1 MSNKILILTFWA
13 NKMELVFFCL
23 LVYPYNFLHSKRNLT
38 FLILQDQT
46 STKYLA
52 HGIPLC
58 ILFPEP
64 AASKEICVMCMMI
77 T

>member
-1 MSNKILILTFWA
+1 MHAYLSAHLSLYIKYHD
-13 NKMELVFFCL
+13 FC
-23 LVYPYNFLHSKRNLT
+23 KRNLT

-58 ILFPEP
+58 ILFLEP
-64 AASKEICVMCMMI
+64 AANKEICLMGTTI
-77 T
+77 A